1 MVRQT
6 TQSTFHPM
14 KTSLNSNRPAR
25 LAGFTLVELLVSTA
39 LIALLMLLLLG
50 TVDQTQNVWKRT
62 TAKIAQFQA
71 SRAAFEAMN
80 RRLSQATLNT
90 YYRATDTQTGNAK
103 AEYLFRRQSELQF
116 ISGHLANAKTDSGTI
131 PGIFTAAP
139 SIAGLTRPVE
149 RAYPTHGVFFYAPLG
164 LTEESGPNGSGFEA
178 TRRFRGLDAMLT
190 ACGYFIEYGDDPWRP
205 KVLPLATETDP
216 GVPPRIRFRLMELSV
231 PAEELMIFHRE
242 KSVDG
247 KLYDPN
253 LFVPANPTSVP
264 PTPAVNWP
272 WDYSPTPQVLNRTF
286 GHYVGRT
293 KTSGNP
299 PNEKIESNSTW
310 VRPYWME
317 NGNNLGAFQ
326 RITTNSANS
335 VSRFGYAR
343 VMADNVI
350 ALVILPKIS
359 EKDRGL
365 TAANEIGSL
374 APEYQ
379 YDSWRVLKQDTG
391 SAGMAN
397 AARDNKLPP
406 IVQVVMVAIDETSA
420 LNFAKTA
427 NIPDWTI
434 RDRQLFTKVKTD
446 TNLLDDLAELETRL
460 QKDKVNYR
468 VFSTDVVLRS
478 SKWSK
483 DPSK

>member
-1 MVRQT
+1 MNNPLSLSR
-6 TQSTFHPM
+6 
-14 KTSLNSNRPAR
+14 TSSRS
-25 LAGFTLVELLVSTA
+25 GFTLVELMVSTG

-90 YYRATDTQTGNAK
+90 YYRPTDTASGNAK

-116 ISGHLANAKTDSGTI
+116 ISGHVSDATTPSGRV
-131 PGIFTAAP
+131 PGIFTANP
-139 SIAGLTRPVE
+139 SITGLNRPTE

-164 LTEESGPNGSGFEA
+164 ITEEPGPAGSGFES

-205 KVLPLATETDP
+205 KVLPLATETEP

-231 PAEELMIFHRE
+231 PSEELMIYKR
-242 KSVDG
+242 SDTVG
-247 KLYDPN
+247 GNANDPT
-253 LFVPANPTSVP
+253 LSTPATPTS
-264 PTPAVNWP
+264 PAVTWP
-272 WDYSPTPQVLNRTF
+272 WAYSVTPQVLNRTL
-286 GHYVGRT
+286 GHYIGRT
-293 KTSGNP
+293 TTSGNP
-299 PNEKIESNSTW
+299 PNENIKANTTW
-310 VRPYWME
+310 VRPFWME

-326 RITTNSANS
+326 RTTINATNSI
-335 VSRFGYAR
+335 SRFNYGR

-350 ALVILPKIS
+350 ALVVLPKLS
-359 EKDRGL
+359 EKDR
-365 TAANEIGSL
+365 TNPTEIGSL

-379 YDSWRVLKQDTG
+379 YDSWRILKQD
-391 SAGMAN
+391 AGAAGTAN
-397 AARDNKLPP
+397 AVRDNKLPP
-406 IVQVVMVAIDETSA
+406 IVQIVMVAIDETSA
-420 LNFAKTA
+420 LKIPKNVV
-427 NIPDWTI
+427 PDWTI
-434 RDRQLFTKVKTD
+434 RDRQLFTKVKD
-446 TNLLDDLAELETRL
+446 EADLLADIAELETRL

-483 DPSK
+483 DPAN